1 VPGGRAAILVV
12 IFSIFD
18 VPLRKLKDR
27 GVKGGAERR
36 LRLDWGSAD
45 SRGEVVVIIV
55 LRKRK
60 QG

>member
-18 VPLRKLKDR
+18 VPLRELKDR
-27 GVKGGAERR
+27 GVKGVAERR
-36 LRLDWGSAD
+36 LRFDWGSAD
-45 SRGEVVVIIV
+45 SRGEVVVVV

>member
-1 VPGGRAAILVV
+1 V

-18 VPLRKLKDR
+18 VPLRELKDR
-27 GVKGGAERR
+27 GVKGAAERR

-45 SRGEVVVIIV
+45 SRGEVVVVV

>member
-1 VPGGRAAILVV
+1 LVL

-18 VPLRKLKDR
+18 VPLRELKDR

-45 SRGEVVVIIV
+45 SRGEAVVVIV